1 MPKKVKFFESNNI
14 FNLETQ
20 VNEFLSE
27 IDHYNIIDIAFH
39 NISSGLPNNHED
51 DWNLIYTA
59 MVIYIPNISSKGL
72 FESNIPE
79 PIFKNADGTVPE
91 GLTGELR
98 GGPMIVETGKGEGV

>member
-20 VNEFLSE
+20 VNEFLDE
-27 IDHYNIIDIAFH
+27 IDHYNIIDISFN

-59 MVIYIPNISSKGL
+59 MVMYDKEEYPTKS
-72 FESNIPE
+72 
-79 PIFKNADGTVPE
+79 VPE
-91 GLTGELR
+91 GTDNVAQAIFKRYDVNGQGEDPL
-98 GGPMIVETGKGEGV
+98 